1 MAVFK
6 FPDSIICN
14 QIDDLALPGL
24 YACLYTSENH
34 SLKTKISLST
44 NIINLLIEGDKEV
57 YFQENN
63 IKVRSN
69 QSIIIAKGNSLMT
82 EKLSE
87 NNQFKSILIF
97 FDNSKLIEFQLKHS
111 LLLNKVKQSDKDS
124 PYFIFDKDSYISSF
138 IGSFQSLFQKQ
149 TVISNNMLQVKL
161 EELMLYLA
169 ETYTVEFLSFIK
181 CLNANSSEIQFRKV
195 VENNIFNNLS
205 IEEIAFLCN
214 MSLSTFKRKF
224 AGIYFTSPY
233 KWFLQKKMERAKQI
247 LQLAS
252 NNPSEL
258 YIQLGYNNEMNFIHA
273 FKRHFGKTPKEFV
286 QKL

>member
-24 YACLYTSENH
+24 YACLYTSGRN
-34 SLKTKISLST
+34 SLKTKITLST
-44 NIINLLIEGDKEV
+44 NIINLLIEGEKEV
-57 YFQENN
+57 YFQENK
-63 IKVRSN
+63 IKIRSN

-97 FDNSKLIEFQLKHS
+97 FDNSKLTEFQLKHS
-111 LLLNKVKQSDKDS
+111 LLLNKVKQPDKDS
-124 PYFIFDKDSYISSF
+124 PYFIFEKDPYICNF
-138 IGSFQSLFQKQ
+138 IGSFESLFQKQ
-149 TVISNNMLQVKL
+149 AVISNNMLQVKI

-169 ETYTVEFLSFIK
+169 ETYTIEFLSFIN
-181 CLNANSSEIQFRKV
+181 CLNANSSEILFRKV

-224 AGIYFTSPY
+224 ASLYFTSPY
-233 KWFLQKKMERAKQI
+233 KWFLQKKMERAKQM

-252 NNPSEL
+252 CNSSEL
-258 YIQLGYNNEMNFIHA
+258 HIQIGYDNEPSFINA
-273 FKRHFGKTPKEFV
+273 FKRHFGKTPKEYV
-286 QKL
+286 QEL